1 MNSQAEGCTLSLSDI
16 HIYVHTPV
24 LSCCIAAE
32 LKWSHNPKIWG
43 QSLKQ
48 SMHVLGALRAL
59 LYCETICY
67 NLYTVQLPFVDSLAS
82 TSHWC
87 TCVSSY
93 RSL

>member
-1 MNSQAEGCTLSLSDI
+1 MNSQAEGCTLSLRYTYI
-16 HIYVHTPV
+16 CTHT
-24 LSCCIAAE
+24 CCIAAE

-82 TSHWC
+82 TSRWC

-93 RSL
+93 HSL